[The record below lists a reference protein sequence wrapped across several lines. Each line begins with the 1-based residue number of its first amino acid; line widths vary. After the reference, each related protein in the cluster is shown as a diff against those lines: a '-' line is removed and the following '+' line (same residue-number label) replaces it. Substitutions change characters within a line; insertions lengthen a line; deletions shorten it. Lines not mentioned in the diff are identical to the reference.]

1 MAIDAQA
8 STAPP
13 SRGQAAA
20 LPTIRAIRAEDVE
33 GCGRVA
39 YEAHRT
45 VAAAHN
51 YPPEHPSVEFSIGLI
66 GNKLKDTN
74 AWGILAEG
82 DGRILGSVFLNVF
95 PSTPVAVIG
104 PLTVD
109 PAAEG
114 GVGRLLMQVA
124 LDEARRRGIGQ
135 VRLVQSPSHLR
146 SLALYVKLG
155 FEVRE
160 PLVLV
165 HGTPHATAAIDGRV
179 VRGATPEDV
188 PACERLCIAVHGFAR
203 NFELGAAIEQKTAT
217 VVVQAGRISGYVTA
231 IGLRGYAVS
240 ETTDDLKALIAG
252 APAILGPGFFV
263 PIRNG
268 ALLRWLLD
276 AGFRSLSP
284 ATLMTAGPY
293 HEPAGAFLP
302 SIAF

>member
-1 MAIDAQA
+1 MATDIQA
-8 STAPP
+8 RNARVSDGKNGAV
-13 SRGQAAA
+13 
-20 LPTIRAIRAEDVE
+20 PTIRAILAADVE
-33 GCGRVA
+33 ACGRAA

-66 GNKLKDTN
+66 GNKLKDPN
-74 AWGILAEG
+74 AWGILAEY
-82 DGRILGSVFLNVF
+82 DGRILGSVFLNLF

-114 GVGRLLMQVA
+114 GVGRRLMQAA
-124 LDEARRRGIGQ
+124 LDEAHQRGIGQ

-160 PLVLV
+160 PLLLV
-165 HGTPHATAAIDGRV
+165 HGAPPAAAAIEGCV
-179 VRGATPEDV
+179 VRRATPEDT

-203 NFELGAAIEQKTAT
+203 GFELRSAIEQKTAT
-217 VVVQAGRISGYVTA
+217 VVERAERISGYATA
-231 IGLRGYAVS
+231 IGLRGYAVT
-240 ETTDDLKALIAG
+240 EATDDLKALIAG
-252 APAILGPGFFV
+252 ASAILGPGFFV

-276 AGFRSLSP
+276 NGFRALWP
-284 ATLMTAGPY
+284 ATLMTKGPY
-293 HEPAGAFLP
+293 QEPAGAFLP

>member
-1 MAIDAQA
+1 MGTDN
-8 STAPP
+8 SWV
-13 SRGQAAA
+13 
-20 LPTIRAIRAEDVE
+20 LTIRAILAEDVE
-33 GCGRVA
+33 ACGRVA

-66 GNKLKDTN
+66 GNKLKDPN

-82 DGRILGSVFLNVF
+82 DGRIFGSVFLNLF

-114 GVGRLLMQVA
+114 GVGRRLMQAA
-124 LDEARRRGIGQ
+124 LDEARQRGIGQ

-160 PLVLV
+160 PLLLV
-165 HGTPHATAAIDGRV
+165 HGAPPATAAIEGCV
-179 VRGATPEDV
+179 VRRATPEDA
-188 PACERLCIAVHGFAR
+188 PACERLCVTVHGFAR
-203 NFELGAAIEQKTAT
+203 AFELRSAIEQETAT
-217 VVVQAGRISGYVTA
+217 VVERAGRISGYATA
-231 IGLRGYAVS
+231 IGLRGYAVT
-240 ETTDDLKALIAG
+240 EATDDLKALIAG

-276 AGFRSLSP
+276 NGFRALWP
-284 ATLMTAGPY
+284 AMLMTAGPY
-293 HEPAGAFLP
+293 HESAGAFLP